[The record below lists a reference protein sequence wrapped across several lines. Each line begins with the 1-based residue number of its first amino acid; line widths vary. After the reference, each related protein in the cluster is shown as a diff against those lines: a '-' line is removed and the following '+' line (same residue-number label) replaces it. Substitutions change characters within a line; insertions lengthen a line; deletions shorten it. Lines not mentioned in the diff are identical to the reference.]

1 MVQWP
6 GNKKARKIR
15 AYSSPKHHSTPQVA
29 CHEPL
34 DSARDKPLGVARDKQ
49 SGESSHRKAFPARRM
64 VELKGFEPST
74 S

>member
-34 DSARDKPLGVARDKQ
+34 DSARDKQ